1 LHNETEKVEN
11 MKLMIKHPVRQYW
24 EKVTRRARH
33 SGWNRS
39 CHYLSC
45 STFCVRTAASKP
57 CWTLSSSL
65 LETKKAGTSE
75 RLTKSH
81 RLVLSRLNPLWIDT
95 IMVVTNWACW

>member
-45 STFCVRTAASKP
+45 ST
-57 CWTLSSSL
+57 
-65 LETKKAGTSE
+65 
-75 RLTKSH
+75 
-81 RLVLSRLNPLWIDT
+81 
-95 IMVVTNWACW
+95 